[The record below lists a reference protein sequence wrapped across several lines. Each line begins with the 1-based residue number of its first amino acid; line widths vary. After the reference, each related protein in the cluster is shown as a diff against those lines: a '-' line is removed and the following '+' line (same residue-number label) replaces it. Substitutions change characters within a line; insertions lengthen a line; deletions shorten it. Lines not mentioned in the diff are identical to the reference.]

1 MGFPSKLKNFNMF
14 GDGDSYLGVIPEVT
28 VPKLTLKMEEWRGGG
43 MIGVV
48 MVDQGLE
55 KLELEFKA
63 GGILAG
69 AFRQFGASNHAAQLN
84 RFAGAYQDDD
94 SGAVLSVEIVTRG
107 RLSEIDM
114 GGAKP
119 GDDTEHTFKV
129 ACSYYKLIVDGVTW
143 IEIDLVSSIFIV
155 FGVDRYAEI
164 RAAIGA

>member
-1 MGFPSKLKNFNMF
+1 MGFPAKLKDFNFF
-14 GDGDSYLGVIPEVT
+14 GDGENYVGVAAEVT
-28 VPKLTLKMEEWRGGG
+28 VPKLTMKMEEWRGGG
-43 MIGVV
+43 MLGPVPVAMGV
-48 MVDQGLE
+48 D
-55 KLELEFKA
+55 KIELEYKL
-63 GGILAG
+63 GGIAAT
-69 AFRQFGASNHAAQLN
+69 AFRQFGASGHAAQLN

-114 GGAKP
+114 GGSKP

-129 ACSYYKLIVDGVTW
+129 ACSYYKLMVDGVTW